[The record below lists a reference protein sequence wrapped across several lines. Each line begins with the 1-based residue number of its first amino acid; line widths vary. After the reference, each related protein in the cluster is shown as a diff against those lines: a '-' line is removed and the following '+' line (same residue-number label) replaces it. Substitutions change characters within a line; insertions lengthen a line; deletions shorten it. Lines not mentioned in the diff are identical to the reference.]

1 MLLWKMTC
9 GVNMTALKTVD
20 SIKDKLVRLL
30 GKDAVLS
37 DFEDIYA
44 YAHDN
49 NCKTDMSQR
58 PFAVVL
64 PSKNEQ
70 VCEVVKLCNENN
82 IPVIARGAGTNH
94 VGGCVASQG
103 GILIHFSRMNKIL
116 EISREN
122 LNMKVQ
128 PGATVGEIQRIAQEN
143 GLFYPPDPSNL
154 KVSTIG
160 GALALSSGGPRGLK
174 YGTAKDYVLNLK
186 VVLADGT
193 LINTGSDC
201 SKSVAGYNLTQL
213 FVGSEGT
220 LGIIVEATLK
230 LIPKPQA
237 SKILLVY
244 FDTIESASSAVNKIL
259 ESGITPAVVDLLDR
273 FTLQTIEDFMPS
285 GLKTDNE
292 AMLFIE
298 LDGSEREIEEQE
310 NFIAGLLNYAEIQRI
325 TSPEQA
331 EIFWTARRASFGATS
346 RLKGNVI
353 TEDVV
358 VPRTNIPALVSG
370 IKEINKKYGLT
381 ACIMG
386 HAGDG
391 NIHPNYALDF
401 DDFDE
406 MSRFYK
412 AKDELFSLAL
422 SLGGTISGEHGI
434 GFEKSC
440 YLKNAIGERVYGIS
454 KQLKAIFDP
463 KNIMNPGKLFTE

>member
-1 MLLWKMTC
+1 
-9 GVNMTALKTVD
+9 MTALKTAFG
-20 SIKDKLVRLL
+20 IKDKLIRIL
-30 GKDAVLS
+30 GKGSVLF

-44 YAHDN
+44 YSRDN
-49 NCKTDMSQR
+49 NCSVDNSQM
-58 PFAVVL
+58 PCAVVL
-64 PSKNEQ
+64 PETVEQ
-70 VCEVVKLCNENN
+70 VCEVVKLCNELN

-94 VGGCVASQG
+94 VGGCVAKNG

-116 EISREN
+116 DISKEN
-122 LNMKVQ
+122 LNMHVQ
-128 PGATVGEIQRIAQEN
+128 PGATVGEIQRAAEEN

-186 VVLADGT
+186 VVLADGS
-193 LINTGSDC
+193 LISTGSDC

-230 LIPKPQA
+230 LIPKPQCSNIMLA
-237 SKILLVY
+237 Y
-244 FDTIESASSAVNKIL
+244 FETIEEASVAVNMIL
-259 ESGITPAVVDLLDR
+259 ESGITPSVVDLLDR

-285 GLKTDNE
+285 GLQTDKE

-298 LDGSEREIEEQE
+298 LDGSKQEVEAQERHIS
-310 NFIAGLLNYAEIQRI
+310 NLLPDADIQRI
-325 TSPEQA
+325 LTKEQA

-346 RLKGNVI
+346 KLKGNVI

-358 VPRTNIPALVSG
+358 VPRTQIPALVSG
-370 IKEINKKYGLT
+370 IKKINEKYALT

-401 DDFDE
+401 DDAGE
-406 MSRFYK
+406 MARFYS
-412 AKDELFSLAL
+412 AKDELFNLAL

-434 GFEKSC
+434 GFEKSK
-440 YLKNAIGERVYGIS
+440 YLKKAIGNKSYMLA
-454 KQLKAIFDP
+454 KQIKTIFDP